1 MDSRGTTVDSSQ
13 RLRAL
18 ERANRVRIAR
28 ARVKRRI
35 AAGELTAAQVILS
48 PRREI
53 DGMPIAGV
61 LGSQRRWG
69 EFRSRGL
76 LARLGMSDA
85 KTIGSMTE
93 RQRIA
98 TASVLTLSGAGSGQ
112 PEDLSSWRGR

>member
-53 DGMPIAGV
+53 DGMAIAGV
-61 LGSQRRWG
+61 LGSQYRWG
-69 EFRSRGL
+69 ALRSRGL
-76 LARLGMSDA
+76 LARLGMSEA

-98 TASVLTLSGAGSGQ
+98 TASVLTLNDAGSGQ

>member
-1 MDSRGTTVDSSQ
+1 MDFMETTVDSSQ

-28 ARVKRRI
+28 ARLKREI
-35 AAGELTAAQVILS
+35 AAGELTAAEVILR

-53 DGMPIAGV
+53 EGMPIAGV
-61 LGSQRRWG
+61 LVSQRRWG
-69 EFRSRGL
+69 EDRCRGF
-76 LARLGMSDA
+76 LAGLGMSEA

-98 TASVLTLSGAGSGQ
+98 TAAVLTRSHAGSAS
-112 PEDLSSWRGR
+112 EDTSSR

>member
-1 MDSRGTTVDSSQ
+1 MNFMGTTADSSQ

-18 ERANRVRIAR
+18 ERANRVRVAR
-28 ARVKRRI
+28 ARLKRRI
-35 AAGELTAAQVILS
+35 AGGELTAAEVILS

-53 DGMPIAGV
+53 DGMPISEV

-69 EFRSRGL
+69 EFRCRGL
-76 LARLGMSDA
+76 LASLGMSEA

-98 TASVLTLSGAGSGQ
+98 TASVLMLSDAGSEQ